1 MAPLQAPVVRHIC
14 STRKSAL
21 LPKAAKEPAS
31 KNLFKTR
38 QSLNKTA
45 FLYRDSLKNPKPN
58 TDNKGHLFVTVFELT
73 AFLKRDPHIAQPG
86 LRTSAGNKVSV
97 T

>member
-14 STRKSAL
+14 SSRKSAL

-58 TDNKGHLFVTVFELT
+58 TDGIVNCLL
-73 AFLKRDPHIAQPG
+73 QPG
-86 LRTSAGNKVSV
+86 QLRNQLYKSMLSTSIHLLTFVYPD
-97 T
+97 

>member
-1 MAPLQAPVVRHIC
+1 MALLQARVVRHIC
-14 STRKSAL
+14 SSRKSAL

-58 TDNKGHLFVTVFELT
+58 TDNMGKLFVTVF
-73 AFLKRDPHIAQPG
+73 AFVPAPKTNL
-86 LRTSAGNKVSV
+86 
-97 T
+97 

>member
-14 STRKSAL
+14 SSHKSAL

-45 FLYRDSLKNPKPN
+45 FLYRDSLKNPKPKN
-58 TDNKGHLFVTVFELT
+58 KLAFIDSYLQDSIRVDFNLFKERDNIFFTE
-73 AFLKRDPHIAQPG
+73 I
-86 LRTSAGNKVSV
+86 N
-97 T
+97 